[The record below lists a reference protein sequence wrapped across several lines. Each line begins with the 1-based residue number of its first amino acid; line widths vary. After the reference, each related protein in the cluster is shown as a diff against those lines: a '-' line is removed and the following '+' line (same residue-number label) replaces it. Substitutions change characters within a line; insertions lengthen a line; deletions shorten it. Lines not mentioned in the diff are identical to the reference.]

1 MERMM
6 CIQNPVRRI
15 LEVLNITNKLLH
27 GDATIN
33 NLIDVAQ
40 EECEIMD
47 KVGLIDLLVPV
58 MTTIKCNKKQMN
70 Y

>member
-1 MERMM
+1 MM